1 MMLLLA
7 MLLAASCLP
16 RRGHAAHG
24 LDRRLP
30 RGREALP
37 GPGGGLRA
45 GHQVSL
51 ATPRPFEPD
60 ARRLGLGFAPT
71 EGNPRQ
77 VLRPSK
83 GTRGWRPAAIRCVAH
98 GGCWRWPAPWRP
110 GCWPTRPPPARTPRP
125 SSTPVGVWRRPDRR
139 AQPRPGGAGLAAAA
153 QPHPGV
159 PGPGRARLAVWVAP
173 ITLLSH
179 LVAVQ
184 FGWQPF
190 RGLINQWRRHTL
202 GLPPAPLLG
211 PDRAPRRRRA
221 PVLYGYSRWVVP
233 KPPDWGQHLHVT
245 G

>member
-1 MMLLLA
+1 MRLTALTVGSRGDAKPYLA
-7 MLLAASCLP
+7 LAGAAAGWPPGDPCHPPPVRARRPPPGGSGSRRP
-16 RRGHAAHG
+16 RAT
-24 LDRRLP
+24 LDRCW
-30 RGREALP
+30 
-37 GPGGGLRA
+37 
-45 GHQVSL
+45 
-51 ATPRPFEPD
+51 
-60 ARRLGLGFAPT
+60 
-71 EGNPRQ
+71 
-77 VLRPSK
+77 RPSK
-83 GTRGWRPAAIRCVAH
+83 GTPGWRPAAIRCVAH

-110 GCWPTRPPPARTPRP
+110 GRWPTRPPPARTPRP